1 MRIIKL
7 QEATASTVKEL
18 PASAA
23 RWLAAEK
30 IARVEPSTVPGQ
42 YDLFTDNVCGI
53 VSSHGIQVEITPKLP
68 VDRLVSLLIYA
79 RTGLSWSSSPTWQQI
94 DNVADLLLIY
104 FASELTQT
112 FRFGLLRGYE
122 TVDRQSRFYR
132 GRLRL
137 KEQMSRHQM
146 RVQPLEVRH
155 QTFTPNIAENRI
167 LLTAVEKALSVLSH
181 QTSSAAIEALRE
193 LRRHRVMLRD
203 VTPLAPDEPLPRW
216 TPNALNRRFHHVLD
230 IAKLILSSRGI
241 ELRAGL
247 QRTNGVV
254 IQTWQV
260 FEAAVARA
268 FREALPEG
276 SVSTQ
281 QVRRLSPDLN
291 NNIRPDLVI
300 LNDGRPCAVA
310 DTKYKTGR
318 QLSQNDLYQAV
329 TYATVYGLNSATLI
343 YAAAGAD
350 RDIRVSGSD
359 LTIKIRFADTGLT
372 LPEFRARVAAI
383 ARESVPA
390 G

>member
-1 MRIIKL
+1 M
-7 QEATASTVKEL
+7 
-18 PASAA
+18 
-23 RWLAAEK
+23 
-30 IARVEPSTVPGQ
+30 
-42 YDLFTDNVCGI
+42 
-53 VSSHGIQVEITPKLP
+53 
-68 VDRLVSLLIYA
+68 
-79 RTGLSWSSSPTWQQI
+79 
-94 DNVADLLLIY
+94 
-104 FASELTQT
+104 
-112 FRFGLLRGYE
+112 
-122 TVDRQSRFYR
+122 
-132 GRLRL
+132 
-137 KEQMSRHQM
+137 
-146 RVQPLEVRH
+146 
-155 QTFTPNIAENRI
+155 
-167 LLTAVEKALSVLSH
+167 
-181 QTSSAAIEALRE
+181 
-193 LRRHRVMLRD
+193 
-203 VTPLAPDEPLPRW
+203 
-216 TPNALNRRFHHVLD
+216 
-230 IAKLILSSRGI
+230 
-241 ELRAGL
+241 